1 VNALRKI
8 HAALIRDGFVV
19 DTQPVSAR
27 PQVQAERHRLGTLDM
42 REWLKTIDA
51 VDELVA
57 RTVDDGLYVI
67 EDEQRFLVTDTFES
81 GRELV
86 ETVSGWQGTRI
97 SRTLGER
104 VVAARPPVCVH
115 QEVRLRL
122 LRAGSGS
129 DRRPGQ
135 AG

>member
-1 VNALRKI
+1 MNALRRI
-8 HAALIRDGFVV
+8 HATLVRDGFLI

-27 PQVQAERHRLGTLDM
+27 PLVQAGRRRLGTLDM
-42 REWLKTIDA
+42 REWRETIEA

-57 RTVDDGLYVI
+57 RAIDDGLYVI
-67 EDEQRFLVTDTFES
+67 EDEHRFSVTDAFES

-86 ETVSGWQGTRI
+86 ETVSDWQGTRI
-97 SRTLGER
+97 SRVVGER

-122 LRAGSGS
+122 LRATG
-129 DRRPGQ
+129 
-135 AG
+135 AK

>member
-19 DTQPVSAR
+19 DTQPVSTR
-27 PQVQAERHRLGTLDM
+27 PPVHAGSRRLGTLDM
-42 REWLKTIDA
+42 REWLKTTEA

-81 GRELV
+81 GPELV

-97 SRTLGER
+97 SRALSER
-104 VVAARPPVCVH
+104 VVAARPPVCVY

-122 LRAGSGS
+122 LRAIRA
-129 DRRPGQ
+129 D
-135 AG
+135 

>member
-1 VNALRKI
+1 VNALRRI
-8 HAALIRDGFVV
+8 HAGLIRDGFVV

-27 PQVQAERHRLGTLDM
+27 PQVQAGGRLLGTLDM
-42 REWLKTIDA
+42 REWLKTIEA

-57 RTVDDGLYVI
+57 RTVDDRLYVI
-67 EDEQRFLVTDTFES
+67 ENEQRFLVTDTFES

-97 SRTLGER
+97 SRALAER
-104 VVAARPPVCVH
+104 VVAARPPVYVH

-122 LRAGSGS
+122 LRAI
-129 DRRPGQ
+129 
-135 AG
+135 